1 VWGTFIIFSNKN
13 KQHIDMNSNEPNPK
27 TVFQTPHKKAIA
39 IKNKKMI
46 KKTADKILVSTALLA
61 YMMRTFYLL

>member
-1 VWGTFIIFSNKN
+1 
-13 KQHIDMNSNEPNPK
+13 MNSNEPNPK